1 MPRRWE
7 TGSRHITNSE
17 FGAAPILC
25 HRLLQISKKFGT
37 QNCSYGVFISAKFQ
51 LSWSWR
57 ISLLLPGKTEAMC
70 LSQSLE
76 YWEFASSHIYS
87 PSPTSGK
94 FACSRKETANC
105 GRNYN

>member
-57 ISLLLPGKTEAMC
+57 ISLLLRGQTEAMSFTEFGILGIRIFSYL
-70 LSQSLE
+70 LSFTNQ
-76 YWEFASSHIYS
+76 WEV
-87 PSPTSGK
+87 
-94 FACSRKETANC
+94 CMQ
-105 GRNYN
+105 